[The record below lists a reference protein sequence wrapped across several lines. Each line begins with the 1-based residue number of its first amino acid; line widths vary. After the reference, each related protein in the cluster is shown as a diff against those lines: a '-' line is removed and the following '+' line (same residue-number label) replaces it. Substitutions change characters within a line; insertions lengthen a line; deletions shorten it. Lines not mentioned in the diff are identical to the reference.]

1 MSSMISILPEATGSI
16 NNKNMRILK
25 VLIIFWMG
33 FTLACNP
40 ASEKK
45 ESITLGKEQKVQKE
59 QNENENYN
67 ELKNK
72 LQGVWKRTDYPF
84 GTITIIDSKIKN
96 DVGEGQLNEP
106 NFTSFKI
113 VDTCSDV
120 MVNKKDMSAYFY
132 YKESEVCEYFEIS
145 NDTLK
150 LSDVQRS
157 FTIFYKKVK

>member
-1 MSSMISILPEATGSI
+1 
-16 NNKNMRILK
+16 MRILN
-25 VLIIFWMG
+25 VLVIFWLSFM
-33 FTLACNP
+33 LACNP
-40 ASEKK
+40 SSEKK
-45 ESITLGKEQKVQKE
+45 EPITLDKEQKVQKE
-59 QNENENYN
+59 QNENEKYT

-84 GTITIIDSKIKN
+84 GIVTIIDSKIKN
-96 DVGEGQLNEP
+96 DVGEGQLKAP

-120 MVNKKDMSAYFY
+120 IVNKKGMSAYFY
-132 YKESEVCEYFEIS
+132 FEKSKVCEYFEVS